1 MIRPLRSHKS
11 QIAGLLVCQRGGHAD
26 VPAGKS
32 RARVFFCAVGH
43 RCPFPIGWLINRGVC
58 LPKGH
63 YCLVDL
69 FFGMINE
76 SELANRS

>member
-32 RARVFFCAVGH
+32 RARGVLLCFCASDAGEVQ
-43 RCPFPIGWLINRGVC
+43 
-58 LPKGH
+58 
-63 YCLVDL
+63 
-69 FFGMINE
+69 
-76 SELANRS
+76 